1 MNENNNGKGLFYGV
15 VGVATLIVAIIGA
28 TFAYFTVNATLDNTQ
43 ADDIGGEAANF
54 GEGTVTY
61 TITKVTDG
69 TQALIP
75 LGSAAV
81 GTATDQRSA
90 ALNADEMCYDVNGN
104 KVCDVY
110 KVVLTNNSTTAS
122 AVLSGTFT
130 LTAADTDNFMW
141 SSYEATGDATLVPA
155 SLASATANTK
165 ATTTLETNQTLTA
178 GSSNTYFIMV
188 WLNDIGTQQNDDM
201 AKEYSGTLA
210 FNSGEGNKIVAQF

>member
-28 TFAYFTVNATLDNTQ
+28 TFAYFTINATLDNTQ
-43 ADDIGGEAANF
+43 ADNIGGTAADF

-69 TQALIP
+69 TEALIP
-75 LGSAAV
+75 LGSASV
-81 GTATDQRSA
+81 GTATDQRTA
-90 ALNADEMCYDVNGN
+90 ALNATNMCVDTNGN

-110 KVVLTNNSTTAS
+110 KVVLTNNSTNAS

-141 SSYEATGDATLVPA
+141 SSYEATGDAELAKA
-155 SLASATANTK
+155 SLASATANAKT
-165 ATTTLETNQTLTA
+165 TTTLETNQTLAA
-178 GSSNTYFIMV
+178 GASNTYFIMV
-188 WLNDIGTQQNDDM
+188 WLNDTGAPQNDDM
-201 AKEYSGTLA
+201 AKQYQGTLA